1 MVQGDALNRSRIAT
15 VVAIPLT
22 QSEYMMKHIPNAR
35 LLRFDA
41 PHNLM
46 LSIPAGLPER
56 ILGFLREHRRTS

>member
-1 MVQGDALNRSRIAT
+1 
-15 VVAIPLT
+15 
-22 QSEYMMKHIPNAR
+22 MMKHIPNVR

-41 PHNLM
+41 PHNIM